1 MSENAAPELD
11 PQLRKRAR
19 IAALKYGGARLALF
33 IVLTFVIWGL
43 SIAIGATIPLV
54 IAALLALIV
63 ALPLS
68 MLIFTGM
75 RRDANE
81 AVAAWS
87 ENRKARKQWVRDE
100 LAGR

>member
-54 IAALLALIV
+54 VAALLALIV

-81 AVAAWS
+81 AIAAWS
-87 ENRKARKQWVRDE
+87 ENRRARKQWVRDE

>member
-1 MSENAAPELD
+1 MSEDAAPELD
-11 PQLRKRAR
+11 PRLRKRAR

-54 IAALLALIV
+54 VAALLALIV
-63 ALPLS
+63 AFPLS

>member
-54 IAALLALIV
+54 VAALLALIV
-63 ALPLS
+63 AFPLS

-75 RRDANE
+75 RRDANQ

-87 ENRKARKQWVRDE
+87 ENRRARKQWVRDE